1 VMNLIK
7 VALCDD
13 FKELVKSYQEH
24 LGLEPD
30 ILVTAMF
37 YSGKECV
44 EQLASVEADI
54 LLLDIQME
62 TKTAGIDIIQD
73 VKAINPD
80 IKIIMLTSYNDE
92 EYIFNAFTN
101 GANNYVLKDEPF
113 DVIVKT
119 IRSVYS
125 DELVISNQ
133 IATRLLNKAN
143 EIQVQQQSLLFLF
156 NKLHH
161 LTKTEFEV
169 LEALYT
175 GLSYSEIAKIRV
187 VEDNTIR
194 KIASN
199 ILHKFGEKNMQD
211 LLAAIKDTGLFQYF
225 K

>member
-1 VMNLIK
+1 MNLIR

-13 FKELVKSYQEH
+13 FKELIKSYKEH
-24 LGLEPD
+24 LELEPD
-30 ILVTAMF
+30 IVVPAMF
-37 YSGKECV
+37 YSAQECV
-44 EQLASVEADI
+44 ENIAYVDADM

-62 TKTAGIDIIQD
+62 TKTAGIDII
-73 VKAINPD
+73 PE
-80 IKIIMLTSYNDE
+80 IKKIKPNLKIVMLTSYNDD

-101 GANNYVLKDEPF
+101 GASNYVLKDEPF
-113 DVIVKT
+113 DVILKA
-119 IRSVYS
+119 IRNIHN
-125 DELVISNQ
+125 DELVLSNQ

-161 LTKTEFEV
+161 LTKAEFEV
-169 LEALYT
+169 LEALYN
-175 GLSYSEIAKIRV
+175 GLSYSEVAELRV
-187 VEDNTIR
+187 VEDNTVR

-211 LLAAIKDTGLFQYF
+211 LLATIKDTGLFQYF

>member
-1 VMNLIK
+1 MNVIK

-13 FKELVKSYQEH
+13 FQDLVKSYKEYIE
-24 LGLEPD
+24 LEPD
-30 ILVTAMF
+30 IVVPAVF

-44 EQLASVEADI
+44 ENIANVDADM

-62 TKTAGIDIIQD
+62 TKTAGIDIIPEIRQL
-73 VKAINPD
+73 KPNM
-80 IKIIMLTSYNDE
+80 KIVMLTSYNDD

-101 GANNYVLKDEPF
+101 GASNYVLKDEPF
-113 DVIVKT
+113 DVILKAVRN
-119 IRSVYS
+119 IHN
-125 DELVISNQ
+125 DEVVLSNQ

-143 EIQVQQQSLLFLF
+143 KIHEQQQSLLFLF

-169 LEALYT
+169 LEALYN
-175 GLSYSEIAKIRV
+175 GLSYSEVAHLRV

-199 ILHKFGEKNMQD
+199 ILHKFDEKNMQD
-211 LLAAIKDTGLFQYF
+211 LLATIKETGLFQYF

>member
-1 VMNLIK
+1 MDIIK

-13 FKELVKSYQEH
+13 YKDLVKSYKEY
-24 LGLEPD
+24 LELEPD
-30 ILVTAMF
+30 IVVPAVF
-37 YSGKECV
+37 HSAKECL
-44 EQLASVEADI
+44 EQIGSVDVDM

-73 VKAINPD
+73 
-80 IKIIMLTSYNDE
+80 IKKIKPNLKIVMLTSYNDD

-101 GANNYVLKDEPF
+101 GASNYVLKDEPF
-113 DVIVKT
+113 SVILKA
-119 IRSVYS
+119 IRSIHN
-125 DELVISNQ
+125 DEMVLSNQ
-133 IATRLLNKAN
+133 IATRLLSKAN

-169 LEALYT
+169 LEALYN
-175 GLSYSEIAKIRV
+175 GLSYPEVAQLRV

-211 LLAAIKDTGLFQYF
+211 LLSAIKETGLFKYF

>member
-1 VMNLIK
+1 MELIK

-13 FKELVKSYQEH
+13 FKELIKSYKEH
-24 LGLEPD
+24 IELEPD
-30 ILVTAMF
+30 IVVPAMF

-44 EQLASVEADI
+44 ENIANVDCDM

-62 TKTAGIDIIQD
+62 TKTAGIDIIPD
-73 VKAINPD
+73 LKRINPNL
-80 IKIIMLTSYNDE
+80 KIVMLTSYNDD

-101 GANNYVLKDEPF
+101 GASNYILKDEPF
-113 DVIVKT
+113 DT
-119 IRSVYS
+119 ILKAIRNIHN
-125 DELVISNQ
+125 DELVISNN
-133 IATRLLNKAN
+133 IATRLLSKAN

-169 LEALYT
+169 LEALYN
-175 GLSYSEIAKIRV
+175 GLSYSEVAHLRV

-211 LLAAIKDTGLFQYF
+211 LLTTIKETGLFQYF

>member
-1 VMNLIK
+1 MDLIR

-13 FKELVKSYQEH
+13 YKDLVKSYKEYIEF
-24 LGLEPD
+24 EPD
-30 ILVTAMF
+30 IVVPAVF
-37 YSGKECV
+37 YSAKECLENIGTV
-44 EQLASVEADI
+44 DVDI

-73 VKAINPD
+73 IKRIKPD
-80 IKIIMLTSYNDE
+80 LKIIMLTSYNDD

-101 GANNYVLKDEPF
+101 GASNYVLKDEQF
-113 DVIVKT
+113 SVILKA
-119 IRSVYS
+119 IRNVHN

-133 IATRLLNKAN
+133 IATRLLSKAN
-143 EIQVQQQSLLFLF
+143 EIQTQQQSLLFLF

-169 LEALYT
+169 LEALYN
-175 GLSYSEIAKIRV
+175 GLSYSEVAQLRV

-211 LLAAIKDTGLFQYF
+211 LLTAIKETGLFKYF

>member
-1 VMNLIK
+1 MDLIK

-13 FKELVKSYQEH
+13 FKELVKSYKEH

-30 ILVTAMF
+30 FLVTAMF

-44 EQLASVEADI
+44 EQLASVDADI

-113 DVIVKT
+113 DVFVKT

-133 IATRLLNKAN
+133 VATRLLNKAN
-143 EIQVQQQSLLFLF
+143 EIQEQQQSLLFLF

-169 LEALYT
+169 LEALYN

-211 LLAAIKDTGLFQYF
+211 LLSAIKDTGLFQYF